1 MSIHMKKVS
10 ETPRIERSE
19 EVSQLMTHVDSR
31 LSGERDNNKMFCQQF
46 SKKSNLIKGNL
57 NSY

>member
-10 ETPRIERSE
+10 ETPRIEWSE
-19 EVSQLMTHVDSR
+19 EVSQLMTHVDSK

-46 SKKSNLIKGNL
+46 SKNSNLIKGNL